1 MQELTDKAMA
11 AELTA
16 KIAALPEE
24 AALCLD
30 DKAAVQAVAR
40 PAGGPERVG
49 ESPGGRHPPDRPA
62 NAADRHR
69 AGGDRAE
76 RPDFGEIQ
84 PLNVTLKDK
93 ETVEKL
99 EAAYQAIGEKDRKHI
114 TGYDDVLYARKV
126 IDGLLAGRVEA
137 DVFAT
142 IFGSDTRYTVPGVTP
157 DGQSYTVAFTGT
169 AITDPSL
176 SFTMG
181 LSFTSPHAAAIRRR
195 RPTR

>member
-1 MQELTDKAMA
+1 MKA
-11 AELTA
+11 LVDTT
-16 KIAALPEE
+16 
-24 AALCLD
+24 
-30 DKAAVQAVAR
+30 
-40 PAGGPERVG
+40 
-49 ESPGGRHPPDRPA
+49 PPDRLQTRLTA
-62 NAADRHR
+62 IEQAVTALNDRIFK
-69 AGGDRAE
+69 D
-76 RPDFGEIQ
+76 IQ

-157 DGQSYTVAFTGT
+157 DGQSYTVAFTGHG
-169 AITDPSL
+169 PSPIPP
-176 SFTMG
+176 
-181 LSFTSPHAAAIRRR
+181 SPSPWACPSPRRTPR
-195 RPTR
+195 PSAGCRPTR